1 MGAETWRRW
10 AWGLLL
16 AAILLYSLVHFAYS
30 GIYAA
35 LRVEGADFR
44 SIFPGKLMFGAV
56 ERWPRLAKEWIIIT
70 SYIPSTVIWNYG
82 PVPHFLTLP
91 FVFVST
97 KAQALTI
104 ILGINL
110 VFTFISACLWT
121 RMVGGDRLRP
131 LLIGGIACVWLN
143 YFPLLEAL
151 AGREIE
157 VLELFLITVAMWALR
172 RQRQTLAGVGI
183 GVAAMTKFLPAIF
196 IPYLLIKRFHRA
208 FWVAVITT
216 LLLGGLGQWLLG
228 FEHSVTLSLL
238 REETGGQIH
247 QVSAPHQALASVLYK
262 MFTHFDPQQR
272 HPVILYHEI
281 LRPLGMILQAALLLV
296 CGGFLWRWRQSR
308 LLELE
313 TALLAIVMV
322 LAAPH
327 ANTYYLVFVLPALSV
342 GVASWVQQPQ
352 AFTPVLKAAF
362 IGAIVLSGLLVPMQ
376 VLGWMTGLSGDTV
389 AQVIQL
395 YSLPAVGMMLA
406 AITMVGL
413 HQSVRQVH
421 GCAS

>member
-1 MGAETWRRW
+1 MGVERWRQV
-10 AWGLLL
+10 AWGLLI
-16 AAILLYSLVHFAYS
+16 AALLLYSLTHFAYS

-44 SIFPGKLMFGAV
+44 SIFPGKLMFSAV
-56 ERWPRLAKEWIIIT
+56 ERWPRLAKDWIVIT
-70 SYIPSTVIWNYG
+70 SFIPSTVIWNYG

-91 FVFVST
+91 FVFMST

-110 VFTFISACLWT
+110 AFAFMSALLWM
-121 RMVGGDRLRP
+121 RLVVGARVRL
-131 LLIGGIACVWLN
+131 LLMWGIACIWLN

-157 VLELFLITVAMWALR
+157 VFELFLITVAIWALR
-172 RQRQTLAGVGI
+172 RQRQTLAGVAI

-196 IPYLLIKRFHRA
+196 IPYLFIKRFHRA

-238 REETGGQIH
+238 REEVGGHIP

-262 MFTHFDPQQR
+262 MFTLFDPQQR
-272 HPVILYHEI
+272 HPVILFHEI
-281 LRPLGMILQAALLLV
+281 LRPLGMLLQATLLV
-296 CGGFLWRWRQSR
+296 GCGWFLWRWRQSR

-313 TALLAIVMV
+313 AALMAIVMV

-327 ANTYYLVFVLPALSV
+327 ANTYYLVFVLPALSIGLAV
-342 GVASWVQQPQ
+342 WVQQPR
-352 AFTPVLKAAF
+352 AFTPMMKAAF
-362 IGAIVLSGLLVPMQ
+362 VGAIILSGLLVPMR
-376 VLGWMTGLSGDTV
+376 VLGWVTGLSGDTI

-395 YSLPAVGMMLA
+395 YSLPAVGTMLA

-413 HQSVRQVH
+413 HQAIRQ
-421 GCAS
+421 G